1 MANLNGAIEFMRRA
15 CDDWSLGYDQENRWD
30 IRDGG
35 ECDCSSL
42 VITALKRN
50 GFAVGDATYTGN
62 MSYNLTR
69 RGWSRIPADLTK
81 AQPGDILLNDT
92 YHTCMVIKGRG
103 WSATIAQASLG
114 SNGRIT
120 GDAPGDQNGRETNTR
135 GIYTYSK
142 GWDCILRYTEAPA
155 PKPTPA
161 GKLDV
166 DGIAGRL
173 TVTAWQKALGTPAD
187 GIISGQALINRPYLT
202 GFTAIEWTGDGSQLI
217 EAAQRRIIRDG
228 VSVGSDGADGYIGQ
242 GTVIGLQTWLTRK
255 GFYIASEY
263 ELKRRIAAAET
274 VKALQRSLNAGA
286 WS

>member
-1 MANLNGAIEFMRRA
+1 MPNLNGAIEFMRKA
-15 CDDWSLGYDQENRWD
+15 CNDWSLGYDQSNRWD

-50 GFAVGDATYTGN
+50 GFDTGSASYTGD

-69 RGWSRIPADLTK
+69 RGWARIPADLTK

-103 WSATIAQASLG
+103 WSSTIAQASLG

-135 GIYTYSK
+135 GIYTYSM
-142 GWDCILRYTEAPA
+142 GWDCMLRYTEAPA

-173 TVTAWQKALGTPAD
+173 TVTAWQKALKTPAD
-187 GIISGQALINRPYLT
+187 GVISGQVLINRPYLT

-217 EAAQRRIIRDG
+217 QAAQRRIIRDG
-228 VSVGSDGADGYIGQ
+228 ISVGSDGADGYIGQ
-242 GTVIGLQTWLTRK
+242 GTVFGLQRWLGLK
-255 GFYIASEY
+255 GFFVASEY
-263 ELKRRIAAAET
+263 DLKRGIAGAET

>member
-1 MANLNGAIEFMRRA
+1 MPNLEKSIEFMRRA
-15 CDDWSLGYDQENRWD
+15 CDDWSLGYDQSNRWD

-50 GFAVGDATYTGN
+50 GFDTGSASYTGD

-103 WSATIAQASLG
+103 WSSTIAQASLG

-135 GIYTYSK
+135 GIYTYSM
-142 GWDCILRYTEAPA
+142 GWDCMLRYTEAPA

-166 DGIAGRL
+166 DGIAGLL
-173 TVTAWQKALGTPAD
+173 TVTAWQKALKTPAD
-187 GIISGQALINRPYLT
+187 GVISGQVLINRPYLP

-217 EAAQRRIIRDG
+217 QAAQRRIIRDG

-242 GTVIGLQTWLTRK
+242 GTVFGLQRWLGLK
-255 GFYIASEY
+255 GYLVASEY
-263 ELKRRIAAAET
+263 ELKRGIAWAET

>member
-1 MANLNGAIEFMRRA
+1 MPSLEGAIEFMRVA
-15 CDDWSLGYDQENRWD
+15 CDVWSLGYDQSNRWD

-50 GFAVGDATYTGN
+50 GFDTGAASYTGD

-92 YHTCMVIKGRG
+92 YHTCMVIRGRG
-103 WSATIAQASLG
+103 WSSTIAQASLG

-135 GIYTYSK
+135 GIYTYSM
-142 GWDCILRYTEAPA
+142 GWDCMLRYTEAPA

-187 GIISGQALINRPYLT
+187 GVISGQVLINRPYLP

-217 EAAQRRIIRDG
+217 QAAQRRIIRDG
-228 VSVGSDGADGYIGQ
+228 ISVGSDGADGYIGQ
-242 GTVIGLQTWLTRK
+242 GTVFGLQRWLGLK
-255 GFYIASEY
+255 GYLVASEY
-263 ELKRRIAAAET
+263 ELKRGIAGAET

>member
-1 MANLNGAIEFMRRA
+1 MPDLNGAIEFMRKS
-15 CDDWSLGYDQENRWD
+15 CDDWSLGYDQSNRWD

-50 GFAVGDATYTGN
+50 GFDTGAASYTGD

-69 RGWSRIPADLTK
+69 RGWARIPADLTK

-92 YHTCMVIKGRG
+92 YHTCMVIRGRG
-103 WSATIAQASLG
+103 WSSTIAQASLG

-135 GIYTYSK
+135 GIYTYSM
-142 GWDCILRYTEAPA
+142 GWDCILRYTDAPA
-155 PKPTPA
+155 PKPMPA

-187 GIISGQALINRPYLT
+187 GVISGQVLINRPYLT

-217 EAAQRRIIRDG
+217 QAAQRRIIRDG

-242 GTVIGLQTWLTRK
+242 GTVFGLQRWLGLK
-255 GFYIASEY
+255 GYLVASEY
-263 ELKRRIAAAET
+263 ELKRGIAGAET

>member
-1 MANLNGAIEFMRRA
+1 MPSLEGAIEFMRVA
-15 CDDWSLGYDQENRWD
+15 CEEWSLGYDQYQRWNVY
-30 IRDGG
+30 DGG

-50 GFAVGDATYTGN
+50 GFDTGAASYTGD

-69 RGWSRIPADLTK
+69 RGWARIPADLTK

-103 WSATIAQASLG
+103 WSSTIAQASLG

-135 GIYTYSK
+135 GIYTYSM

-173 TVTAWQKALGTPAD
+173 TVTDWQKALKTPAD
-187 GIISGQALINRPYLT
+187 GVISGQVLINRPYLP

-217 EAAQRRIIRDG
+217 QAAQRRIIRDG
-228 VSVGSDGADGYIGQ
+228 ISVGSDGADGYIGQ
-242 GTVIGLQTWLTRK
+242 GTVFGLQRWLGLK
-255 GFYIASEY
+255 GYLVASEY
-263 ELKRRIAAAET
+263 ELKRGIAGAET